1 MYSYVAIKKRSV
13 ERKPGTDGGKRF
25 TLLEVEWGVSNTSLP
40 HFYTSSTCNASGTQ
54 SHSLAS
60 YIRENIPQIRNY
72 MTSPRSVVIVSF
84 CICEIDSCKHIFGYC
99 YFIIILCL
107 MLR

>member
-1 MYSYVAIKKRSV
+1 MGREQHK
-13 ERKPGTDGGKRF
+13 
-25 TLLEVEWGVSNTSLP
+25 
-40 HFYTSSTCNASGTQ
+40 SSTFLHQQYRYNASGTQ

-99 YFIIILCL
+99 YFIRILCF